1 MHSEKLSVLIPAA
14 KQQVFDYVADV
25 NNFPQ
30 WATEFCHELRKDK
43 NHYKVVSP
51 MGEPYFRI
59 QANPD
64 NGEINLFATPA
75 IDGKEYLPTRV
86 ISRGEKSSEYMVDFC
101 QPPGISEAEFKQQR
115 ASLRKELDNIK
126 SHFEPK

>member
-1 MHSEKLSVLIPAA
+1 MVKKAGKPKPKRRSARKAPKPRKRAKAA
-14 KQQVFDYVADV
+14 NARRTAKTRSAAIIERDRRVISTSYTRGH
-25 NNFPQ
+25 P
-30 WATEFCHELRKDK
+30 L
-43 NHYKVVSP
+43 VVERGS
-51 MGEPYFRI
+51 GAAI
-59 QANPD
+59 WD
-64 NGEINLFATPA
+64 